1 MSEIIKETEVKYKD
15 SIPSENIKVIE
26 NVYKEHVLDRQR
38 IVELIDYAQAEG
50 NEILKNKV

>member
-15 SIPSENIKVIE
+15 LIPSENIKVIE

-38 IVELIDYAQAEG
+38 IVELIDYAQTEG

>member
-1 MSEIIKETEVKYKD
+1 MSEIIKETEVKYED